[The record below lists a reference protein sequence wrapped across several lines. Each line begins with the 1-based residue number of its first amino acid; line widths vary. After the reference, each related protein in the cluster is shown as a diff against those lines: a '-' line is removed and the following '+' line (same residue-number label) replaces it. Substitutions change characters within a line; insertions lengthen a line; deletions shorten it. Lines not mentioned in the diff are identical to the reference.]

1 MHAYYTNNTNYILEV
16 NIWYTVSIS
25 IDSRFVFLVVYENHS
40 KSNALQKSKK
50 MPCTINSRHISD
62 SVQDKQLVFFLLGS
76 ISYFDSSIFY
86 HIELLQCQWM
96 FWVIDVSYHI
106 WKKLIQVIILII
118 LVTVRFIGLKNMP
131 YRCKT
136 DMFSCQHSK
145 NTHVSLIFNTLVYV
159 IIVC

>member
-1 MHAYYTNNTNYILEV
+1 MKITQNQMLYKN
-16 NIWYTVSIS
+16 
-25 IDSRFVFLVVYENHS
+25 
-40 KSNALQKSKK
+40 QKK
-50 MPCTINSRHISD
+50 CLAQLI
-62 SVQDKQLVFFLLGS
+62 QDIFRTQCKTSSWVFFLLGS

-145 NTHVSLIFNTLVYV
+145 NTHVSLIFNTLVND

>member
-1 MHAYYTNNTNYILEV
+1 
-16 NIWYTVSIS
+16 
-25 IDSRFVFLVVYENHS
+25 
-40 KSNALQKSKK
+40 
-50 MPCTINSRHISD
+50 MPCTINSRHIQD
-62 SVQDKQLVFFLLGS
+62 SVQDKQLGFFLLGS

-118 LVTVRFIGLKNMP
+118 LVTVRFIRLKNMP

-145 NTHVSLIFNTLVYV
+145 NTHVSLIFNTLVND
-159 IIVC
+159 IIVCQYYLIMQLIYATYSQLSCLTSF